1 MRRMVHKGFTLVEIL
16 IVVVIL
22 GILAAIVIPQF
33 ANASNDALKG
43 TLQTQLQTI
52 SSQLE
57 LYRVRNVGSY
67 PTNFASGTTA
77 AVFFGWQEMVTEGYL
92 KEAPRNGYTGSQLV
106 VVGVETDATGQ
117 TSASANGWYF
127 DENDSGLP
135 TSTFGQVWAAG
146 FDGDANTLEHE

>member
-1 MRRMVHKGFTLVEIL
+1 MRKSIHKGFTLVEIL

-67 PTNFASGTTA
+67 PPDLISDTTNF
-77 AVFFGWQEMVTEGYL
+77 GWGEMVTEGYL
-92 KEAPRNGYTGSQLV
+92 KEAPRNGYTGSQLLV
-106 VVGVETDATGQ
+106 AGVETTAVAQ

-127 DENDSGLP
+127 DDDGATPSA
-135 TSTFGQVWAAG
+135 TYGQVWAAG
-146 FDGDANTLEHE
+146 YDQDANTLEHE

>member
-1 MRRMVHKGFTLVEIL
+1 MRKAIHKGFTLVEIL

-67 PTNFASGTTA
+67 PTSITDSSANN
-77 AVFFGWQEMVTEGYL
+77 GWGELIDEGYL
-92 KEAPRNGYTGSQLV
+92 KEEPRNGYTGQTLLV
-106 VVGVETDATGQ
+106 DGVEADAIAE
-117 TSASANGWYF
+117 TSASSNGWYF
-127 DENDSGLP
+127 DN
-135 TSTFGQVWAAG
+135 TSTNATFGQVWAAG
-146 FDGDANTLEHE
+146 YDAVNNTLEHE